1 MSRYILAVLE
11 NKNKGKLLALNNEL
25 TIQMAPPAPA
35 TYSLS
40 IPRAQILCMMY
51 LYSTHEFSKPK
62 TVQQTISIRFLEYLF
77 GWREQAAHDLWRR
90 RTGPRAGQ
98 IVDNKTTSAPEHLL
112 GAVGE
117 AWFPDVVA
125 VFG

>member
-11 NKNKGKLLALNNEL
+11 NKNKGKLLALK
-25 TIQMAPPAPA
+25 QFKWPSAPA

-40 IPRAQILCMMY
+40 IPRAQILRMMY

-98 IVDNKTTSAPEHLL
+98 IVDNKTTSAPEHLS